1 MSSLFEKKIKK
12 VRMPLTIK
20 RFFNGTTHPDQMSQQ
35 QIDSYHLESLKHIVK
50 NAYENN
56 EFYRQK
62 LDEVNMKPKDI
73 KSVSDLSKL
82 PFLTKDELR
91 GKPYILLTVDKK
103 EIALVQVSTGTT
115 GGEEIYM
122 MYTWNDYYL
131 HDLAPRYPKLF
142 EVDPGDVC
150 LNALPYEMSA
160 AGLAFHKTFMEGCE
174 ATVIPAGKGG
184 AYSTPKK
191 TLKMIKDLQPNV
203 VITTPSWAMLLA
215 EEAEEQQFDLKSL
228 QLKKLWIT
236 GEGCSPAF
244 RGRLEEL
251 WGATANFFYGSL
263 ECGVLGIE
271 CDSHDGYHLAQA
283 HAIVE
288 IVDPKTGE
296 PLDEGEIGEIVV
308 TSALR
313 YDTPILRFRTGDIG
327 YIESETCS
335 CGVTMPKFYLRGRVV
350 DQIKYNGTSLS
361 PFYLEEFLMREPE
374 IGNWFEFVLAK
385 EEDNEAIHVRCEL
398 AEGVEASNHLAD
410 SLESKL
416 EFASGIPF
424 KLEFVDKL
432 PRPQGKTV
440 RVVYE

>member
-1 MSSLFEKKIKK
+1 MSSLFEKKLKN
-12 VRMPLTIK
+12 VSMPIIITS
-20 RFFNGTTHPDQMSQQ
+20 FFDGTLHPDKMSAE
-35 QIDSYHLESLKHIVK
+35 QIEQYHLESLKQIVQK
-50 NAYENN
+50 AYEKND
-56 EFYRQK
+56 FYREK
-62 LDEVNMKPKDI
+62 LDEVDVKPTDI
-73 KSVSDLSKL
+73 QQVSDLSKL

-91 GKPYILLTVDKK
+91 GKPYILLTCDKQ

-131 HDLAPRYPKLF
+131 HDLAPRYPELF
-142 EVDPGDVC
+142 PVDPGDVC

-191 TLKMIKDLQPNV
+191 TLKMIQDLTPNI

-215 EEAEEQQFDLKSL
+215 EEASEQNFDLKTL

-244 RGRLEEL
+244 RQRLEEL
-251 WGATANFFYGSL
+251 WGVTANFFYGSL

-271 CDSHDGYHLAQA
+271 CDEHDGYHIAQA

-296 PLDEGEIGEIVV
+296 SLDEGEIGEIVV

-313 YDTPILRFRTGDIG
+313 YDTPILRFRTGDLG
-327 YIESETCS
+327 YIESESCS

-350 DQIKYNGTSLS
+350 DQIRYNGTSLS

-374 IGNWFEFVLAK
+374 IGNWFEFVLKK
-385 EEDNEAIHVRCEL
+385 EGDNDVINVRCEL
-398 AEGVEASNHLAD
+398 ASTIEPSEHLAD
-410 SLESKL
+410 SLASRM

-424 KLEFVDKL
+424 AFEFVEKL

>member
-1 MSSLFEKKIKK
+1 
-12 VRMPLTIK
+12 MPLTITK
-20 RFFNGTTHPDQMSQQ
+20 FFDGTLHPDKMSAE
-35 QIDSYHLESLKHIVK
+35 QIEQYHLESLKQIVLK
-50 NAYENN
+50 AYEKND
-56 EFYRQK
+56 FYRGK
-62 LDEVNMKPKDI
+62 LDEVNVKPTDI
-73 KSVSDLSKL
+73 QQISDLSKL

-91 GKPYILLTVDKK
+91 GKPYILLTCDKQ

-131 HDLAPRYPKLF
+131 HDLAPRYPELF
-142 EVDPGDVC
+142 PVDPGDVC

-191 TLKMIKDLQPNV
+191 TLKMIRDLTPNI

-215 EEAEEQQFDLKSL
+215 EEASEQNFDLKTL

-244 RGRLEEL
+244 RQRLEEL
-251 WGATANFFYGSL
+251 WGVTANFFYGSL

-271 CDSHDGYHLAQA
+271 CDEHDGYHIAQA

-296 PLDEGEIGEIVV
+296 SLDEGEIGEIVV

-313 YDTPILRFRTGDIG
+313 YDTPILRFRTGDLG
-327 YIESETCS
+327 YIESESCS

-350 DQIKYNGTSLS
+350 DQIRYNGTSLS

-374 IGNWFEFVLAK
+374 IGNWFEFVLKK
-385 EEDNEAIHVRCEL
+385 EGDNDVINVRCEL
-398 AEGVEASNHLAD
+398 AATIEPSEHLAD
-410 SLESKL
+410 SLASRM

-424 KLEFVDKL
+424 AFEFVEKL

>member
-1 MSSLFEKKIKK
+1 MSSLFEKKLKK
-12 VRMPLTIK
+12 VSMPLTITK
-20 RFFNGTTHPDQMSQQ
+20 FFDGTLHPDKMSAE
-35 QIDSYHLESLKHIVK
+35 QIEQYHLESLKQIVLK
-50 NAYENN
+50 AYEKNG
-56 EFYRQK
+56 FYREK
-62 LDEVNMKPKDI
+62 LDEVNVKPTDI
-73 KSVSDLSKL
+73 QQISDLSKL

-91 GKPYILLTVDKK
+91 GKPYILLTCDKQ

-131 HDLAPRYPKLF
+131 HDLAPRYPELF
-142 EVDPGDVC
+142 PVDPGDVC

-191 TLKMIKDLQPNV
+191 TLKMIRDLTPNI

-215 EEAEEQQFDLKSL
+215 EEASEQNFDLKTL

-236 GEGCSPAF
+236 GEGCSPSF
-244 RGRLEEL
+244 RQRLEEL
-251 WGATANFFYGSL
+251 WGVTANFFYGSL
-263 ECGVLGIE
+263 ESGVLGIE
-271 CDSHDGYHLAQA
+271 CDAHDGYHLAQA

-296 PLDEGEIGEIVV
+296 SLDEGEIGEIVV

-313 YDTPILRFRTGDIG
+313 YDTPILRFRTGDLG
-327 YIESETCS
+327 YIESESCS

-350 DQIKYNGTSLS
+350 DQISYNGTSLS

-374 IGNWFEFVLAK
+374 IGNWFEFVLKK
-385 EEDNEAIHVRCEL
+385 EGDNDVINVRCEL
-398 AEGVEASNHLAD
+398 AETVEPSEHLAD
-410 SLESKL
+410 SLASRM

-424 KLEFVDKL
+424 AFEFVEKL